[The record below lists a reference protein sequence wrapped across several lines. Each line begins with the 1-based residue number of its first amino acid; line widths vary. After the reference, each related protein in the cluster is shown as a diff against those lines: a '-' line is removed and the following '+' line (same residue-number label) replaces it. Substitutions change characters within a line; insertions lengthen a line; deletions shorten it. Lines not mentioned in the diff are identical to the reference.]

1 MNMDIT
7 KSAGMHSSV
16 GALKNHSV
24 LFDRTTERLATGKKV
39 NRALDNPTNYFAA
52 VNLTDKSANLESRM
66 DGISQSVASIKAADT
81 GITGLRSLLKQLKGT
96 VDTAL
101 TQTSFDA
108 RRDLGE
114 QFNQLLN
121 QMTNLAKDAVY
132 NGINFLQ
139 GSETQTVQFADSFDE
154 STLEVNGFNIT
165 GNNNS
170 GTLDSNNELASSGQT
185 VNKSHAAVA
194 TRASVASTETA
205 AELASIGTNGTAGS
219 GTTSAYAFTF
229 DINGSDAIGIKGYGI
244 DNAEL
249 NGHEIDWG
257 RATYQEDLK
266 VVVEDIEAMENA
278 LKNQASLLA
287 NNLGTITIREDFT
300 NEMIDIYN
308 EGANELTAAD
318 LNEEGANLLALQTS
332 GALATQSLTLSSQNH
347 QSVLQILG

>member
-1 MNMDIT
+1 MNNDIST
-7 KSAGMHSSV
+7 SAGIRTSV
-16 GALKNHSV
+16 LALKNNSV

-101 TQTSFDA
+101 TQTSFEA

-114 QFNQLLN
+114 QFNQIMG
-121 QMTNLAKDAVY
+121 QMITMAKDSTY

-154 STLEVNGFNIT
+154 STLEVNGFNIA

-170 GTLDSNNELASSGQT
+170 GTLDANNELVSSAQT
-185 VNKSHAAVA
+185 VGKSYAAVA
-194 TRASVASTETA
+194 TRASAGSTETA
-205 AELASIGTNGTAGS
+205 ASLAEITAGAGS
-219 GTTSAYAFTF
+219 GSATAYAFTF
-229 DINGSDAIGIKGYGI
+229 DIKGSDAIGIKGYGT
-244 DNAEL
+244 DNAEE

-257 RATYQEDLK
+257 RASYQEDLK

-287 NNLGTITIREDFT
+287 NNLSTMTIREDFT
-300 NEMIDIYN
+300 NSMIDIYN

-332 GALATQSLTLSSQNH
+332 GALATQSLSLSSQNH
-347 QSVLQILG
+347 QSVLQLLG